1 MLRQLCKLYLSLCKV
16 RLSFHARDAQRD
28 KLSWEETYRAMRAAN
43 EDWSDLEIAVADGLE

>member
-1 MLRQLCKLYLSLCKV
+1 MLRQLCKLCLSLCKV
-16 RLSFHARDAQRD
+16 QLSFHARDAQRD